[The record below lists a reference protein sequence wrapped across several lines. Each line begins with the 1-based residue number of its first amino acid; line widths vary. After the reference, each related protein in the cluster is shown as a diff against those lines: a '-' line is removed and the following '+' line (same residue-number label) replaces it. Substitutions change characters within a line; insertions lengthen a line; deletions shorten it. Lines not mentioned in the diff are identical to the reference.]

1 MCKYI
6 TGISVAMLMAL
17 SMLSCSKEEASHD
30 AEDQTGYLYVSL
42 KQDVTVDPVF
52 KSTASEDAAFSLV
65 IYDYKDEV
73 VATYDDHRD
82 LAASPLEVRAGEYR
96 VTASSAP
103 AGAAAFDA
111 PFYSG
116 ETKVIVRGKQVNTA
130 SITCTMANVKVTAE
144 LSEEMK
150 TLFSE
155 YVLTVSNGDGTLVY
169 SSLDGSFSDEGYF
182 TVTDHLTWTLNLKN
196 IEGTSFEE
204 ISETYTDIKPRQH
217 YNLQFSL
224 GEQEEFGGTDV
235 AVTLNGE
242 TSDKTY
248 NLLLDFEANI
258 RPTVTASFDMNR
270 AVEFAEGTAI
280 DAKFHLN
287 IPGGAKYVEISHANS
302 ALSSN
307 SLPYN
312 FRIMELSASDRTY
325 YANRGILLPSIQ
337 DGDTS
342 AELDFSGLFSKLP
355 IGSYRIEFY
364 IESNNG
370 KNRTQYC
377 DFNVVS
383 AVEVEAVAAVP
394 WAKFAILS
402 AKWYPDQQPEGIGFQ
417 YRKQAGTEWIEVP
430 QENVVA
436 NVSDKSYVAEIWGLD
451 PSSSYVFRAVSVKD
465 KETKEKSFA
474 TEPASVVPN
483 MGFDSWYKNGSIWY
497 PNSDSGNFF
506 WDTANGG
513 SDAVGVYPTS
523 PEDSHVK
530 SGRAAK
536 LESKSVALVGLA
548 AGNVYTGKFVK
559 ANTSLTNPG
568 AELDWGVPFDSR
580 PLALKGYVDY
590 RPGTINKTKSPYG
603 NMSGKQDIGLV
614 QFFIT
619 DWSGPFRISTSSGK
633 FVDTAND
640 AGIIA
645 HGTLDFGK
653 TDGYV
658 EFTIPLTYRSTT
670 RQPKYIVI
678 AAAASKYGD
687 YFTGS
692 TSSVMYVDE
701 FRFVYDPSELTEE
714 QLSKVKYK

>member
-1 MCKYI
+1 MYKYI
-6 TGISVAMLMAL
+6 TRISVAVLMILGLA
-17 SMLSCSKEEASHD
+17 SCTKEDGPSDVNE
-30 AEDQTGYLYVSL
+30 TGYLYVSL
-42 KQDVTVDPVF
+42 KQDITVDPVF
-52 KSTASEDAAFSLV
+52 KSSAEDPVFALV
-65 IYDYKDEV
+65 VYDSKDEI
-73 VATYDDHRD
+73 VAAYDDHRE
-82 LAASPLEVRAGEYR
+82 LAASPLEVSVGTYR

-103 AGAAAFDA
+103 SGAAAFDA

-116 ETKVIVRGKQVNTA
+116 ETTVTVRGKQVNTA
-130 SITCTMANVKVTAE
+130 SITCSMANVKVTAE
-144 LSEEMK
+144 ISDEMK
-150 TLFSE
+150 SLFSE
-155 YVLTVSNGDGTLVY
+155 YVLTVTNGDGTLVY
-169 SSLDGSFSDEGYF
+169 SSVDGSFANEGYF

-196 IEGTSFEE
+196 VEGTSYEE
-204 ISETYTDIKPRQH
+204 ITETYTDIRPRQH

-224 GEQEEFGGTDV
+224 GEQEEFGGTEV
-235 AVTLNGE
+235 AVSLNGE

-248 NLLLDFEANI
+248 NLLLDFEADV
-258 RPTVTASFDMNR
+258 RPSVTASFDMNR
-270 AVEFAEGTAI
+270 EVKFAEG
-280 DAKFHLN
+280 DAVEAKLYLN
-287 IPGGAKYVEISHANS
+287 IPGGAKYVQLSHS
-302 ALSSN
+302 DLSLSSN

-312 FRIMELSASDRTY
+312 FKIMGLSASDRTY
-325 YANRGILLPSIQ
+325 YADRGIVIPSIQ
-337 DGDTS
+337 NGDTS
-342 AELDFSGLFSKLP
+342 AELDLSGLFSRLP

-370 KNRTQYC
+370 KNRTII
-377 DFNVVS
+377 FEFEVVS
-383 AVEVEAVAAVP
+383 AVEVEAVSAVA

-402 AKWYPDQQPEGIGFQ
+402 GKWYTEEQPEGITFQ
-417 YRKQAGTEWIEVP
+417 YRKQAASEWEEIPVED
-430 QENVVA
+430 VVA
-436 NVSDKSYVAEIWGLD
+436 SVADKTYSVELWGLE
-451 PSSSYVFRAVSVKD
+451 PSTSYVFRAVSAKD
-465 KETKEKSFA
+465 KETKEKTFT
-474 TEPASVVPN
+474 TESAGVVPN
-483 MGFDSWYKNGSIWY
+483 MGFDSWYKSGSIWY

-548 AGNVYTGKFVK
+548 AGNIYTGKFVK

-568 AELDWGVPFDSR
+568 AELDWGVPFGSR
-580 PLALKGYVDY
+580 PLALKGYLDY
-590 RPGTINKTKSPYG
+590 RPGTVNKTKAPYN
-603 NMSGKQDIGLV
+603 NMSGKSDIGIV
-614 QFFIT
+614 QVFIT

-645 HGTLDFGK
+645 YGSLDFSK
-653 TDGYV
+653 TDGYI

-701 FRFVYDPSELTEE
+701 FSLVYDPAELTED
-714 QLSKVKYK
+714 QLDKVKYK

>member
-1 MCKYI
+1 MI
-6 TGISVAMLMAL
+6 LGLA
-17 SMLSCSKEEASHD
+17 SCTKEDGPSDVNE
-30 AEDQTGYLYVSL
+30 TGYLYVSL
-42 KQDVTVDPVF
+42 KQDITVDPVF
-52 KSTASEDAAFSLV
+52 KSSAEDAVFALV
-65 IYDYKDEV
+65 VYDSKDEI
-73 VATYDDHRD
+73 VAAYDDHRE
-82 LAASPLEVRAGEYR
+82 LAASPLEVSVGTYR

-103 AGAAAFDA
+103 SGAAAFDA

-116 ETKVIVRGKQVNTA
+116 ETTVTVRGKQVNTA
-130 SITCTMANVKVTAE
+130 SITCAMANVKVTAE
-144 LSEEMK
+144 ISDEMK
-150 TLFSE
+150 SLFSE
-155 YVLTVSNGDGTLVY
+155 YVLTVTNGDGTLVY
-169 SSLDGSFSDEGYF
+169 SSVDGSFANEGYF

-196 IEGTSFEE
+196 VEGSSYEE
-204 ISETYTDIKPRQH
+204 ITETYTDIRPRQH

-224 GEQEEFGGTDV
+224 GEQEEFGGTEV
-235 AVTLNGE
+235 AVSLNGE

-248 NLLLDFEANI
+248 NLLLDFEADV
-258 RPTVTASFDMNR
+258 RPSVTASFDMNR
-270 AVEFAEGTAI
+270 EVKFAEG
-280 DAKFHLN
+280 DAVEAKLYLN
-287 IPGGAKYVEISHANS
+287 IPGGAKYVQLSHS
-302 ALSSN
+302 DLSLSSN

-312 FRIMELSASDRTY
+312 FKIMGLSASDRTY
-325 YANRGILLPSIQ
+325 YADRGIVIPSIQ
-337 DGDTS
+337 NGDTS
-342 AELDFSGLFSKLP
+342 AELDLSGLFSRLP
-355 IGSYRIEFY
+355 IGSYRIEIY

-370 KNRTQYC
+370 KNRTIIC
-377 DFNVVS
+377 EFEVVS
-383 AVEVEAVAAVP
+383 AVEVEAVSAVA

-402 AKWYPDQQPEGIGFQ
+402 GKWYTEEQPEGITFQ
-417 YRKQAGTEWIEVP
+417 YRKQAASEWEEIPVED
-430 QENVVA
+430 VVA
-436 NVSDKSYVAEIWGLD
+436 SVADKTYSVELWGLE
-451 PSSSYVFRAVSVKD
+451 PSTSYVFRAVSAKD
-465 KETKEKSFA
+465 KETKEKTFT
-474 TEPASVVPN
+474 TESAGVVPN
-483 MGFDSWYKNGSIWY
+483 MGFDSWYKSGSIWY

-548 AGNVYTGKFVK
+548 AGNIYTGKFVK

-568 AELDWGVPFDSR
+568 AELDWGVPFGSR
-580 PLALKGYVDY
+580 PLALKGYLDY
-590 RPGTINKTKSPYG
+590 SPGTVNKTKAPYN
-603 NMSGKQDIGLV
+603 NMSGKSDIGIV
-614 QFFIT
+614 QVFIT

-645 HGTLDFGK
+645 YGSLDFSK
-653 TDGYV
+653 TEGYI

-701 FRFVYDPSELTEE
+701 FSLVYDPAELTED
-714 QLSKVKYK
+714 QLDKVKYK